1 LIANR
6 SSSHHENAA
15 SRQSRAGK
23 ETDPALAFFEE
34 VAPASVKHQ
43 REVPDLSRSA
53 SEVQTQMLVDV
64 DPEDVV
70 ELQFNDGITQ
80 WVRRRDC
87 RKTWRLSA
95 LEPRR
100 SAAIAVPWRP
110 IGAPAA
116 ADSRD
121 VSDWV
126 LKGLKR

>member
-1 LIANR
+1 MKMLLPGNPVR
-6 SSSHHENAA
+6 
-15 SRQSRAGK
+15 GK

-80 WVRRRDC
+80 WV
-87 RKTWRLSA
+87 
-95 LEPRR
+95 
-100 SAAIAVPWRP
+100 SAAQLQEDMAPLGPRAAQIGGVAVPWLLQ
-110 IGAPAA
+110 A
-116 ADSRD
+116 
-121 VSDWV
+121 VS
-126 LKGLKR
+126 G